1 MSGYTQLTREQRYQI
16 QALMKTGQNQT
27 QMATVLDVH
36 KATISRELRRNR
48 GLRGYRPHQAHQ
60 LAQARQARKPRTR
73 LSPRVWQQVETLV
86 RQAWSPE
93 QICGRLKREHGRTIS
108 HEWMYQYIYR
118 DKQTGGTLYRSLRCQ
133 KTRRKRY
140 GTSSRRG
147 RIANQIS
154 IDERPVIVATRQ
166 RIGDWEGDTV
176 IGHGHRGALVTL
188 VERRSKYTMLESIPR
203 KTAAAVRT
211 AVRRALGPHKASVHT
226 ITYDNGR
233 EFSDP
238 AGMAQDLDATI
249 YFAHPYASW
258 ERGVNEN
265 TNGLIRQ
272 FFPKDRNLT
281 RVSEQELTAAREN
294 LNHRP
299 RKTLGFRTPHEVFL
313 ETTTSLTVALTS

>member
-27 QMATVLDVH
+27 QMATVLGVH
-36 KATISRELRRNR
+36 KATISRELRRNQ

-60 LAQARQARKPRTR
+60 CAQARQAAKPRPR
-73 LSPRVWQQVETLV
+73 LSPHVWQQVETLV

-93 QICGRLKREHGRTIS
+93 QIRGRLQREHGRTIS

-118 DKQTGGTLYRSLRCQ
+118 DKQAGGTLHRSLRCQ
-133 KTRRKRY
+133 KARRKRY
-140 GTSSRRG
+140 GTYSRRG

-154 IDERPVIVATRQ
+154 IDERPALVTTRQ

-188 VERRSKYTMLESIPR
+188 VERRSKYTVLQRIPH

-211 AVRRALGPHKASVHT
+211 AVSRGLGPHKASVHT

-233 EFSDP
+233 EFSDH

-258 ERGVNEN
+258 ERGINEN

-272 FFPKDRNLT
+272 FFPKHRDLT
-281 RVSEQELTAAREN
+281 LVSEQELIAVEEN

-313 ETTTSLTVALTS
+313 NTTTSLTVTLTS